1 MSEAGFAGRGAS
13 CQRPGGGTS
22 GSWTVSLALCWGKSL
37 GQAGK
42 GLGDQAGK
50 SGDFSQ
56 EPSEMIFVR
65 QEEDLVGEGWVDVSG
80 EMQRMEEDLRGSRRG
95 AEIGDGRKDQGGGIK
110 QTQE

>member
-1 MSEAGFAGRGAS
+1 MQAEGRLARGLEGAH
-13 CQRPGGGTS
+13 Q
-22 GSWTVSLALCWGKSL
+22 GSWTVSLALCWDKSL

-80 EMQRMEEDLRGSRRG
+80 EMQRMEEGSEREQARC
-95 AEIGDGRKDQGGGIK
+95 
-110 QTQE
+110 